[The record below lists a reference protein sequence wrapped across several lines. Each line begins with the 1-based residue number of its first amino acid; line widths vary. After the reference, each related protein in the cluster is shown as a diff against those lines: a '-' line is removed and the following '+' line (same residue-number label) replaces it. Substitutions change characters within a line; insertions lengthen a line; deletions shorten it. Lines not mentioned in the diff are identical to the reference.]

1 MNRCWI
7 RISLCL
13 MLVSSLVRPVP
24 LHAQDP
30 QPVRIG
36 IVRDGTW
43 ERSDDIEALFSREIR
58 ALLSREFAVE
68 FPANAVFDGG
78 WTLSGVQAG
87 LDQVFSDSSVDIVLA
102 MGVLTSAEVAR
113 RTDLPVP
120 VIAPFVFDPSL
131 QDLPHTPDG
140 TSGVPNLNYL
150 AHPASFGRDIRLFQ
164 DVAPFDRLAVLLTE
178 AYMTGAPELW
188 AGLRAVADS
197 MGVDVVAVPV
207 GESTMMVLEALS
219 EDIDAVY
226 VMPLTQLPLNE
237 FDILVNG
244 LIARRLPSFS
254 FLGVE
259 EVRRGLLVG
268 VNPEE
273 FWLRL
278 ARRVALN
285 TQRVLLGEE
294 PGSISVAIAY
304 GEQLTINDA
313 TARAIGVSPP
323 WSVVTEAELLSP
335 PAAEP
340 SQRLSLADAVRIA
353 VNANLDLAVADFAV
367 AAGAQD
373 VRAARSNLLPHIDV
387 SALGTTIDADRAEAS
402 FGSQPQR
409 TLVGS
414 ANATQLIFSEPAWS
428 NVSIQGHLQQAREVD
443 RERLRLDV
451 ILSAAAAYLN
461 VLGAQTFERI
471 QRENVQLTRANLQRA
486 RVRQLIGVSNPSEV
500 YRWESQ
506 IASGRRAAIDANAQ
520 RNIAEME
527 LNRVMHR
534 PLEESFVTVETGL
547 DDESLVTGDPRYLE
561 YFRNRS
567 VFRSF
572 RSFLVQEAVE
582 NAPELEQVDAAIAA
596 QRRAYRSAS
605 NSFWSP
611 TVALSA
617 GVSNRFAEG
626 GAGTDFTPQFPPG
639 IPDLSGLFPQVNEL
653 NLSLGLSVSLPV
665 FSGGSRF
672 VQRSQAREELEGLT
686 AQRDA
691 LAERIEQRI
700 RSALHRAGS
709 SFAGIGLA
717 QDGADAARNNLDL
730 VTDSY
735 ARGVVSVVELLD
747 AQNAAL
753 VADLA
758 AATAVYTFLLDIM
771 EVERAGARFSFFL
784 TEAER
789 EGFFD
794 RLEAFVA
801 ANTASR

>member
-1 MNRCWI
+1 
-7 RISLCL
+7 
-13 MLVSSLVRPVP
+13 MLAAAPAGP
-24 LHAQDP
+24 ADLHAQDH
-30 QPVRIG
+30 QTVRIG
-36 IVRDGTW
+36 IVRDGIW

-113 RTDLPVP
+113 RPNLPVP
-120 VIAPFVFDPSL
+120 VIAPFVFDPDL
-131 QDLPHTPDG
+131 QGLPHTPDG
-140 TSGVPNLNYL
+140 TSGVRNLNYL
-150 AHPASFGRDIRLFQ
+150 AHPASFGRDVGLFQ
-164 DVAPFDRLAVLLTE
+164 DVAPFERMAVLLTE
-178 AYMTGAPELW
+178 AYLTGAPELW

-197 MGVDVVAVPV
+197 VGIDVVVVPV
-207 GESTMMVLEALS
+207 GESATTALEALP
-219 EDIDAVY
+219 EDFDAVY
-226 VMPLTQLPLNE
+226 IMPLTQLPLSE
-237 FDILVNG
+237 FDVLVNG

-278 ARRVALN
+278 ARRAALN
-285 TQRVLLGEE
+285 IQRVLLGEE
-294 PGSISVAIAY
+294 PGSISVAIVY

-335 PAAEP
+335 PAADP
-340 SQRLSLADAVRIA
+340 GRTLSLADAVRLA
-353 VNANLDLAVADFAV
+353 VDANLDLAVADFAV
-367 AAGAQD
+367 SAGAQD
-373 VRAARSNLLPHIDV
+373 VRAARSNLLPQIEV
-387 SALGTTIDADRAEAS
+387 SALGTAIDADRAEAS

-409 TLVGS
+409 TLSGS
-414 ANATQLIFSEPAWS
+414 ANATQLVFSEPAWS
-428 NVSIQGHLQQAREVD
+428 NLAIQGHLQRSREVD
-443 RERLRLDV
+443 RESLRLDV
-451 ILSAAAAYLN
+451 ILNAAAAYLN
-461 VLGAQTFERI
+461 VLRAQTFERI

-486 RVRQLIGVSNPSEV
+486 RVRQLIGVSSPSEV

-527 LNRVMHR
+527 LNRVLHR
-534 PLEESFVTVETGL
+534 PLEESYVTVETGL

-572 RSFLVQEAVE
+572 RAFLVREAIE

-611 TVALSA
+611 TVALS
-617 GVSNRFAEG
+617 GGISNRFAEG
-626 GAGTDFTPQFPPG
+626 GAGAEFAPQFPPG
-639 IPDLSGLFPQVNEL
+639 TPDLSGLFPQANDL
-653 NLSLGLSVSLPV
+653 NLSMGLSVSLPV
-665 FSGGSRF
+665 FTGGSRF
-672 VQRSQAREELEGLT
+672 VQRAQAREELEGLT
-686 AQRDA
+686 AQREA

-700 RSALHRAGS
+700 RTALHRAGS

-717 QDGADAARNNLDL
+717 RDGADAARNNLDL

-771 EVERAGARFSFFL
+771 EVERAGASFSFFL
-784 TEAER
+784 TEVER
-789 EGFFD
+789 EDFFD
-794 RLEAFVA
+794 RLGAFVA
-801 ANTASR
+801 ANSSSR